1 MKKAVHTLIL
11 LVFIVA
17 CSFLLPT
24 KAQAANIASG
34 TCGDNLT
41 WTMSDRYTLTISG
54 TGAMD
59 EFGYGRAP
67 WGDYLIRYVDIEE
80 GVTSIG
86 SYAFYAK
93 SLISI
98 QIPNSVTSIGYSAF
112 KNCNNLRFLTI
123 GNGLTTIGDEA
134 FSNCNSL
141 RSVTIPDS
149 VTSMGSYAFRDC
161 TSITSVTIGNA
172 VTSIGNYAFSN
183 CTSMT
188 SVTIGSA
195 VTSIGDYAFAYC
207 SGLTGVTIPTSVINI
222 GDSAFYYCTG
232 LTEITIPGSVKSIG
246 AWAFHACF
254 SVTDIMIES
263 GVTSIGIDAFSNCNK
278 LTSVTIPDSVTSI
291 GDYAFYDCGSLTSI
305 IIPDGVN
312 NIEKCTFE
320 YCTSLTSITIPG
332 SVKGIDESAFYG
344 CSSLAAVWYNGTEE
358 QWTEITFGSYNDA
371 LTGANVLC
379 WNIDEEGT
387 LTVSGTGPM
396 ISYDSCRLYPW
407 YSRSA
412 SVKKV
417 VINSGVTTVANQAFY
432 NYPNLQ
438 AATIPDSVTSIGE
451 WAFSGCASLTNI
463 TIPGSV
469 TSISRYTFFG
479 CTGLTDVII
488 SDGVTNI
495 GSGAFFQCTSLT
507 YITIPD
513 SVASISLLAFD
524 TCTSLTDVYYGG
536 TEEQWAGISISDS
549 NTPLTNATIHFSKA
563 AYLRFS
569 SAALTL
575 YDNISVEFKVD
586 NSLFAEGAFTDPYVV
601 FVFNGV
607 ETKVDTYTVD
617 EDRYVFTFSDVAPDQ
632 MTDTISA
639 TLYATYNG
647 EEYVGKTKEYSV
659 SEYCYSMLAEYS
671 ADEYAELRTLLVDL
685 LNYGAASQ
693 TYTGYKSD
701 ALVNASLTATQLQW
715 STSAEPT
722 LETVLDTAYKTVEN
736 PTAKWKGAGLQLQE
750 SVEMRLKFTAESI
763 EGLSV
768 KIESGTNT
776 WTIASD
782 KFVAGDGVYYV
793 YFTGLDASQMRQNV
807 YLTICDGDIPVSNT
821 VCYSI
826 GSYAYEKQN
835 STIAGLP
842 ELVKA
847 MMKYGDSA
855 YAYVH

>member
-1 MKKAVHTLIL
+1 MKKAVHTLIVL
-11 LVFIVA
+11 IFIVA

-24 KAQAANIASG
+24 TAQAATIGSG
-34 TCGDNLT
+34 YCGDNLR
-41 WTMSDRYTLTISG
+41 WTMSDTYTLTISG

-59 EFGYGRAP
+59 DFAYGRAP
-67 WGDYLIRYVDIEE
+67 WGDYLIQSVIIQE

-86 SYAFYAK
+86 SYAFYAE
-93 SLISI
+93 SLYSI

-112 KNCNNLRFLTI
+112 KNCNNLSYLII
-123 GNGLTTIGDEA
+123 GNGLTTIGNEA

-149 VTSMGSYAFRDC
+149 VTSIGNYAFSDC

-188 SVTIGSA
+188 SVTIGNA
-195 VTSIGDYAFAYC
+195 VTRIGDYAFYYC

-222 GDSAFYYCTG
+222 GDSAFTRCIG
-232 LTEITIPGSVKSIG
+232 LTELTIPGSVKSVG
-246 AWAFHACF
+246 KWAFHACF
-254 SVTDIMIES
+254 GVTNIIIED
-263 GVTSIGIDAFSNCNK
+263 GVTSIGSDAFSNCNN
-278 LTSVTIPDSVTSI
+278 LTSVAIPDSVTSI
-291 GDYAFYDCGSLTSI
+291 GDHAFHECGKLANVIIPEGVTSI
-305 IIPDGVN
+305 EEN
-312 NIEKCTFE
+312 TFT
-320 YCTSLTSITIPG
+320 YCSSLTSITIPG
-332 SVKGIDESAFYG
+332 SVKNIDESAFYG
-344 CSSLAAVWYNGTEE
+344 CRSLSAVWYNGMEE
-358 QWTEITFGSYNDA
+358 QWKEITVGSYNA
-371 LTGANVLC
+371 PLTGANVLC

-387 LTVSGTGPM
+387 LTISGTGPM
-396 ISYDSCRLYPW
+396 MSYDSYQQYPW

-412 SVKKV
+412 SVKKI
-417 VINSGVTTVANQAFY
+417 VIHSGITTIANHAFRNCSY
-432 NYPNLQ
+432 LQ
-438 AATIPDSVTSIGE
+438 AITISDSVTSIGE
-451 WAFSGCASLTNI
+451 WTFYGCDSLTNI

-469 TSISRYTFFG
+469 TSISQYTFFG
-479 CTGLTDVII
+479 CPALTDVII
-488 SDGVTNI
+488 SDGVTGI

-507 YITIPD
+507 SITIPD
-513 SVASISLLAFD
+513 SLASIGSTVFYD
-524 TCTSLTDVYYGG
+524 CTSLTNVYYGG
-536 TEEQWAGISISDS
+536 TEEQWAEISIGVN
-549 NTPLTNATIHFSKA
+549 NTPLTNATIHFSKEA
-563 AYLRFS
+563 SLRFS

-575 YDNISVEFKVD
+575 YDNISVGFKVD
-586 NSLFAEGAFTDPYVV
+586 SSLFAEGEFTDPYVV

-607 ETKVDTYTVD
+607 ETKVDAFTVD
-617 EDRYVFTFSDVAPDQ
+617 GDRHVFTFSDVAPDQ
-632 MTDTISA
+632 MTDIISA
-639 TLYATYNG
+639 TLHATYNG
-647 EEYVGKTKEYSV
+647 EEYAGKTKEYSV
-659 SEYCYSMLAEYS
+659 SEYCYSMLEEYS
-671 ADEYAELRTLLVDL
+671 ADKYAELRTLLVDL

-693 TYTGYKSD
+693 VYTGYKSE
-701 ALVNASLTATQLQW
+701 ALVNTSLTATQLQW
-715 STSAEPT
+715 GTSAEPA

-763 EGLSV
+763 DGLSV

-826 GSYAYEKQN
+826 GSYAYEMQN